1 MVEEG
6 GLRTTAE
13 ALQRRFVAWE
23 PMRIAIEVGTRS
35 PWICRLLE
43 RCGHEVLVANAR
55 KFKLNCGNTHKSDKL
70 DAENLAAWTAST
82 PNCCTHSRTA
92 VSNRRLTLRCAP
104 ARGPHRCP
112 YAADKP
118 RSESRQ
124 ILRNLPAQVL
134 VAEHMPVTL
143 LPALGPLFE
152 SIAVLTTRIRS
163 YTGRNCYRLGAL

>member
-1 MVEEG
+1 LCLLDTASGEMVEEG

-23 PMRIAIEVGTRS
+23 PMRIVIEVGTHS

-43 RCGHEVLVANAR
+43 RCGYEVLVANAR
-55 KFKLNCGNTHKSDKL
+55 KFKLNCGNTHKIDKL

-124 ILRNLPAQVL
+124 ILRSLPAQVL
-134 VAEHMPVTL
+134 VAEL
-143 LPALGPLFE
+143 SRE
-152 SIAVLTTRIRS
+152 SPRAYASDAVASSGTTV
-163 YTGRNCYRLGAL
+163 